1 MDAEMARAQGDSGMR
16 KLFIWLPLALFAVFF
31 GLFASGLLKPDDR
44 VITSKLVGKP
54 LPAFELPAAASDRP
68 GLASG
73 QLATGQPRL
82 LNIFASWC
90 VPCAAEAPQLM
101 ALKRE
106 GVAIDAIAIRDA
118 RPDVDAFLARWGNP
132 YARIGLDAR
141 SSVQIALG
149 SSGVPETFVID
160 GQGRIAYQHIG
171 DIRADDV
178 PMILKRL
185 EEAR

>member
-1 MDAEMARAQGDSGMR
+1 MR
-16 KLFIWLPLALFAVFF
+16 TLLIWLPLALFLAFIA
-31 GLFASGLLKPDDR
+31 LFASGLFQPDDR
-44 VITSKLVGKP
+44 VIHSRLVGQP
-54 LPAFELPAAASDRP
+54 LPAFTLPAAASDRP
-68 GLASG
+68 SLASA

-90 VPCAAEAPQLM
+90 VPCAAEAPQLE
-101 ALKRE
+101 ALKAAGAR
-106 GVAIDAIAIRDA
+106 IDAIAIRDA
-118 RPDVDAFLARWGNP
+118 RPDVDAFLRRNGNP

-141 SSVQIALG
+141 SAVQIALG

-178 PMILKRL
+178 PMLLDRL
-185 EEAR
+185 RAAQ